1 MARPKKNGKY
11 LNVCIEANIYD
22 NLEQFCD
29 DAGQTKTVAVERA
42 LTEYLDNY
50 AKKQQMLRKLED
62 KQ

>member
-22 NLEQFCD
+22 SLEQFCD

>member
-29 DAGQTKTVAVERA
+29 EAGQTKTVAVERA

>member
-11 LNVCIEANIYD
+11 LNVCIEASIYD

-42 LTEYLDNY
+42 LMEYLESY

-62 KQ
+62 K

>member
-11 LNVCIEANIYD
+11 LNVCIEAAIYD

-29 DAGQTKTVAVERA
+29 EAGQTKTVAVERA
-42 LTEYLDNY
+42 LMEYLESY

-62 KQ
+62 K